1 MGKRT
6 VVLMSA
12 GLIGVALA
20 SGAAE
25 PAAAPALRGF
35 SAEASARQRELERRF
50 REEIRAENVGAAM
63 KHLSA
68 RPHHVGSP
76 YGRELAEWILARF
89 REWGLEARIETFDVL
104 FPTPKQRVVE
114 MVSPVRFVA
123 KLAEPA
129 VAGDPTSA
137 QRAEQLP
144 TYNAYSIDGDVTAP
158 LVYVNYGIPEDY
170 EELERLG
177 VSVEGAIA
185 IARYGRSW
193 RGIKPKVAAQHGA
206 VGCLIYSDP
215 ADDGYVQGEVFPE
228 GPFRPRTGVQRGSVA
243 DGPYHSGD
251 PLTPGV
257 GATEGAKRLPLGEA
271 KTLTRIPV
279 LPLSYGDAQ
288 PLLDALEG
296 PVAPPAWRGGLPITY
311 RVGPGPARVRLAVAS
326 AWDLKP
332 AHDVI
337 ATIPGAVEPD
347 QWVIRGNHHDAWVN
361 GAEDP
366 ISGLAPLLEEARALG
381 VLLETGWRPR
391 RTLVY
396 AAWDAEEPGLLGSTE
411 WAETHAEELRRKALA
426 YLNTDGN
433 GRGFLS
439 AAGSPMLEPLV
450 SAVARE
456 LTDPESG
463 VSVFRREQLRR
474 LSEAKSKEEREELRS
489 RGDLRI
495 GPLGSGSDYTP
506 FYQHLGI
513 AALHLG
519 YGGEDEGGIY
529 HSIYDD
535 MTWFARFS
543 DSDFAYGRLLAQT
556 AGTLALRLAQA
567 EVVPYD
573 FRSQA
578 DTLKKRVGE
587 VKKLLEEEQEKAR
600 ERNRQLDEG
609 VFQAVRDPR
618 RPLLPPRRKDVP
630 PHLNFAPLDNAVER
644 LSRAAEGYEAAL
656 AKADLARAAAANA
669 LLVQAERRTG
679 SPEGLPGRPWYRNL
693 LDAPGFYTGY
703 SAKTLPS
710 VREAIE
716 LGKWAEAESE
726 AARVAK
732 ALESQAAL
740 VEEAAKALAAPSS

>member
-1 MGKRT
+1 
-6 VVLMSA
+6 VL
-12 GLIGVALA
+12 V
-20 SGAAE
+20 
-25 PAAAPALRGF
+25 
-35 SAEASARQRELERRF
+35 
-50 REEIRAENVGAAM
+50 
-63 KHLSA
+63 K
-68 RPHHVGSP
+68 
-76 YGRELAEWILARF
+76 
-89 REWGLEARIETFDVL
+89 
-104 FPTPKQRVVE
+104 
-114 MVSPVRFVA
+114 
-123 KLAEPA
+123 
-129 VAGDPTSA
+129 
-137 QRAEQLP
+137 
-144 TYNAYSIDGDVTAP
+144 
-158 LVYVNYGIPEDY
+158 
-170 EELERLG
+170 
-177 VSVEGAIA
+177 
-185 IARYGRSW
+185 
-193 RGIKPKVAAQHGA
+193 
-206 VGCLIYSDP
+206 
-215 ADDGYVQGEVFPE
+215 
-228 GPFRPRTGVQRGSVA
+228 
-243 DGPYHSGD
+243 
-251 PLTPGV
+251 
-257 GATEGAKRLPLGEA
+257 
-271 KTLTRIPV
+271 
-279 LPLSYGDAQ
+279 
-288 PLLDALEG
+288 
-296 PVAPPAWRGGLPITY
+296 
-311 RVGPGPARVRLAVAS
+311 
-326 AWDLKP
+326 
-332 AHDVI
+332 
-337 ATIPGAVEPD
+337 
-347 QWVIRGNHHDAWVN
+347 
-361 GAEDP
+361 
-366 ISGLAPLLEEARALG
+366 
-381 VLLETGWRPR
+381 TGWRPR

-543 DSDFAYGRLLAQT
+543 DSDFAYARLLAQT